1 MKLSAGETLMRFSAG
16 LAVILALML
25 SVSFAQKAA
34 AAESDLKL
42 EQILDRMEAQYTDK
56 SFKAEF
62 TQESTIKAMDI
73 TDFAT
78 GRMYVR
84 YPGMMRW
91 EYDKPEKQVIITDA
105 KKLWIYRPADNQV
118 MVGSAPA
125 FFSDGK
131 GASFLSDIKLIR
143 QKFKISL
150 EQSKDDFFYE
160 LKLQPIEKTLDVTD
174 IRLSVTKNTFTVIRI
189 ITYNSYGDE
198 NRIELLNHQF
208 NVKLDDKLF
217 SFDIPPGTD
226 VLQIDESEADNK

>member
-1 MKLSAGETLMRFSAG
+1 MKLKAFITIFGA
-16 LAVILALML
+16 LAVLTAQMWPL
-25 SVSFAQKAA
+25 STKDFVSAAA
-34 AAESDLKL
+34 AAESKLTL
-42 EQILDRMEAQYTDK
+42 EQILDRVENHYKDK

-62 TQESTIKAMDI
+62 VQESTLKAMDI
-73 TDFAT
+73 TDFAS
-78 GRMYVR
+78 GIMFVR

-91 EYDKPEKQVIITDA
+91 EYEKPEVQVIITDGH
-105 KKLWIYRPADNQV
+105 KLWIHRPADNQV
-118 MVGSAPA
+118 MTGSAPV

-150 EQSKDDFFYE
+150 ENSKDNFFYE
-160 LKLQPIEKTLDVTD
+160 LKLKPLEKTLDVTD

-208 NVKLDDKLF
+208 DVKLDDSLF
-217 SFDIPPGTD
+217 SLKIPPGAD
-226 VLQIDESEADNK
+226 VLQMDE

>member
-1 MKLSAGETLMRFSAG
+1 MKSSAAAMFMRFWTVIAIILG
-16 LAVILALML
+16 LMFSTDLTL
-25 SVSFAQKAA
+25 KTA

-62 TQESTIKAMDI
+62 SQESTLKAMGI
-73 TDFAT
+73 TDFAA
-78 GRMYVR
+78 GKVYVR

-91 EYDKPEKQVIITDA
+91 EYEKPEKQVIITDA

-118 MVGSAPA
+118 MTGSAPA

-150 EQSKDDFFYE
+150 EQSKDIFFYE
-160 LKLQPIEKTLDVTD
+160 LKLQPSEKTLDVTD

-189 ITYNSYGDE
+189 VTYNSYGDE
-198 NRIELLNHQF
+198 NRIELINHQF
-208 NVKLDDKLF
+208 SVKLDNQLF

-226 VLQIDESEADNK
+226 VLQIDE

>member
-1 MKLSAGETLMRFSAG
+1 MNLTAPAIFMRF
-16 LAVILALML
+16 LAVPLIILVSTFSMNFAL
-25 SVSFAQKAA
+25 KAV

-42 EQILDRMEAQYTDK
+42 EQILDRMEAQYTNK

-62 TQESTIKAMDI
+62 SQESTLKAMDI
-73 TDFAT
+73 TDFAA

-91 EYDKPEKQVIITDA
+91 EYEKPEKQVIITDA

-118 MVGSAPA
+118 MTGSAPA

-131 GASFLSDIKLIR
+131 GASFLSDIKLVR

-150 EQSKDDFFYE
+150 DQSKDGFFYE
-160 LKLQPIEKTLDVTD
+160 LTLQPIEQTLDVTD
-174 IRLSVTKNTFTVIRI
+174 IRLSVTKNTFTAIRI
-189 ITYNSYGDE
+189 VTYNSYGDE
-198 NRIELLNHQF
+198 NRIELINHQF
-208 NVKLDDKLF
+208 NVDLDNQLF

-226 VLQIDESEADNK
+226 VLQIDEQ